1 VDCSLEH
8 VPSLRDLLLN
18 AARRFRREGGDP
30 VVELQTNFGGGK
42 THLLIA
48 LFHLAA
54 GYRPHELSGVEA
66 MLAAAGLDAPP
77 AASTAVLVGQMISPL
92 ATVLY
97 LMHVL
102 LKGSRDP

>member
-1 VDCSLEH
+1 
-8 VPSLRDLLLN
+8 
-18 AARRFRREGGDP
+18 
-30 VVELQTNFGGGK
+30 
-42 THLLIA
+42 
-48 LFHLAA
+48 
-54 GYRPHELSGVEA
+54 